1 MLTRIN
7 KHRDEAG
14 FTLIELLVV
23 VIIIGILAAIAIPVF
38 LSQREGAQTA
48 SAESDARNV
57 AIAMETW
64 YTTEGSYPTEAQLNA
79 SVTAATPG
87 AGANASENNFVRVD
101 VAADGKTYVISACN
115 TSAAEVVWYDS
126 AGGGLTETK
135 PATGLADTACPD
147 TASGDT
153 ITLVKAA

>member
-38 LSQREGAQTA
+38 LSQRNSARDA

-64 YTTEGSYPTEAQLNA
+64 YTAEGAYPTTAQLNA
-79 SVTAATPG
+79 KVTDTTPG
-87 AGANASENNFVRVD
+87 AGAVASEGNHVQVD
-101 VAADGKTYVISACN
+101 MTLSNGAYVISACN
-115 TSAAEVVWYDS
+115 TESGNVYWYDS
-126 AGGGLTETK
+126 SDSGVVDTQPTAGLETCPGTAATTINVTPV
-135 PATGLADTACPD
+135 PAG
-147 TASGDT
+147 
-153 ITLVKAA
+153 

>member
-38 LSQREGAQTA
+38 LSQRESAQNA

-64 YTTEGSYPTEAQLNA
+64 YTTEGSYPDTTQLNA
-79 SVTAATPG
+79 SVTDATPG
-87 AGANASENNFVRVD
+87 AGANASENNHVQVD
-101 VAADGKTYVISACN
+101 LAADGKTYVISACN
-115 TSAAEVVWYDS
+115 ISSGEVVWYDS
-126 AGGGLTETK
+126 ADGGLVEAAPTG
-135 PATGLADTACPD
+135 GLAAGSCPD
-147 TASGDT
+147 TEATT
-153 ITLVKAA
+153 IAVAQAAA